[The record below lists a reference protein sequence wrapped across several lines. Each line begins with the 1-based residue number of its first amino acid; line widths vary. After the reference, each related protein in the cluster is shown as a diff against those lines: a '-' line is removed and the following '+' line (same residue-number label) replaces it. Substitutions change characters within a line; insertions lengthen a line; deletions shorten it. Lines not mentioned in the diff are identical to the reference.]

1 MKNLI
6 IEKSFK
12 YDDKTYVTINENTH
26 YNQELGFWIL
36 DKDHSPLVLSDSSY
50 KPQSKKCDVETGED
64 KKGE

>member
-12 YDDKTYVTINENTH
+12 YGNQVLKNIDKNII
-26 YNQELGFWIL
+26 YNQALGFWVSL
-36 DKDHSPLVLSDSSY
+36 TDNKPLILSDTSY

>member
-12 YDDKTYVTINENTH
+12 YNNKISEKISENT
-26 YNQELGFWIL
+26 YYAQDLGFWVFS
-36 DKDHSPLVLSDSSY
+36 DDHSPLVFSSSSY

>member
-12 YDDKTYVTINENTH
+12 YNDSASEGTNKNSYYD
-26 YNQELGFWIL
+26 QDLGFWIL
-36 DKDHSPLVLSDSSY
+36 NEDHRPLVLSSNSY
-50 KPQSKKCDVETGED
+50 RPQSKKCDVETGED